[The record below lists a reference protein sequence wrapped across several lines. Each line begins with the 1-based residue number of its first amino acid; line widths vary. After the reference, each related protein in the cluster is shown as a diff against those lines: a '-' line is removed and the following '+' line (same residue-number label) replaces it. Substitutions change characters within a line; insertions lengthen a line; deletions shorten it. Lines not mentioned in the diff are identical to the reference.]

1 MNSEKNSKDINN
13 KSIRE
18 TKEEINKILQKLENE
33 NTNLRETTNDY
44 ERLLKLNKHM
54 DNLFKKKIKADFNK
68 FEKIDAIKIIKR

>member
-33 NTNLRETTNDY
+33 NTNLRETTSDY

-54 DNLFKKKIKADFNK
+54 DNLFKKRLRQISTNLKK
-68 FEKIDAIKIIKR
+68 

>member
-1 MNSEKNSKDINN
+1 MNSEKNSKDINS

-44 ERLLKLNKHM
+44 DRLLKLNKHM
-54 DNLFKKKIKADFNK
+54 DDLFKKRLKQISKNSK
-68 FEKIDAIKIIKR
+68 K

>member
-1 MNSEKNSKDINN
+1 MNSEKNSKDINS

-54 DNLFKKKIKADFNK
+54 DNLFKKKLRQISTNSKK
-68 FEKIDAIKIIKR
+68 

>member
-1 MNSEKNSKDINN
+1 MNSEKNSKDINS

-33 NTNLRETTNDY
+33 NTNLRETTSDY

-54 DNLFKKKIKADFNK
+54 DNLFKKRLRQISTNLKK
-68 FEKIDAIKIIKR
+68 

>member
-1 MNSEKNSKDINN
+1 MNSENNSKDISN

-33 NTNLRETTNDY
+33 NTNLRETTSDY

-54 DNLFKKKIKADFNK
+54 DNLFKKRLRQISTNSKK
-68 FEKIDAIKIIKR
+68 

>member
-54 DNLFKKKIKADFNK
+54 DNLFKKKLRQISTNSKK
-68 FEKIDAIKIIKR
+68 

>member
-1 MNSEKNSKDINN
+1 MNSEKNSKDINS

-54 DNLFKKKIKADFNK
+54 DNLFKKRLRQISGNSKK
-68 FEKIDAIKIIKR
+68 

>member
-1 MNSEKNSKDINN
+1 MISEKNSKDINN

-54 DNLFKKKIKADFNK
+54 DNLFKKI
-68 FEKIDAIKIIKR
+68 

>member
-1 MNSEKNSKDINN
+1 MISEKNSKDINN

-54 DNLFKKKIKADFNK
+54 DNLFKK
-68 FEKIDAIKIIKR
+68 RLR

>member
-1 MNSEKNSKDINN
+1 MNSENNSKDINS

-54 DNLFKKKIKADFNK
+54 DNLFKKRLRQISGNSKK
-68 FEKIDAIKIIKR
+68 

>member
-1 MNSEKNSKDINN
+1 MNSEKNSKDINS

-44 ERLLKLNKHM
+44 ARLLKLNKHM
-54 DNLFKKKIKADFNK
+54 DDLFKKRLKQISKNSK
-68 FEKIDAIKIIKR
+68 K

>member
-1 MNSEKNSKDINN
+1 MISEKNSKDINN

-54 DNLFKKKIKADFNK
+54 DNLFKKRLRQISTNLKK
-68 FEKIDAIKIIKR
+68 

>member
-1 MNSEKNSKDINN
+1 MNSENNSKDINS

-44 ERLLKLNKHM
+44 DRLLKLNKHM
-54 DNLFKKKIKADFNK
+54 DDLFKKRLKQISKNSK
-68 FEKIDAIKIIKR
+68 K

>member
-1 MNSEKNSKDINN
+1 MISEKNSKDINN

-54 DNLFKKKIKADFNK
+54 DNLFKKRLRQISTNSKK
-68 FEKIDAIKIIKR
+68 

>member
-1 MNSEKNSKDINN
+1 MNSEKNSKDINS

-44 ERLLKLNKHM
+44 DRLLKLNKHM
-54 DNLFKKKIKADFNK
+54 DDLFKKRLKQILKISKK
-68 FEKIDAIKIIKR
+68 

>member
-54 DNLFKKKIKADFNK
+54 DNLFKKRLRQISTNLKK
-68 FEKIDAIKIIKR
+68 